1 MFHYRILQ
9 QLNNESAAEP
19 DLLTTLLSNLEKKE
33 EEFEQKD
40 PQLFGDKL
48 FLEWCV
54 CNVSKHL
61 ATLIAGDEAILLPE
75 LYYYFCQKINQNM
88 HKFQNVNIP

>member
-19 DLLTTLLSNLEKKE
+19 DSLTTLLSNLEKKE

-40 PQLFGDKL
+40 L
-48 FLEWCV
+48 
-54 CNVSKHL
+54 NHL
-61 ATLIAGDEAILLPE
+61 ATSCSLNGVSVVFP
-75 LYYYFCQKINQNM
+75 
-88 HKFQNVNIP
+88 NI